1 MLRQVGVTYLVTL
14 TEKDLDKVKL
24 QEHQLRNIHLPIFD
38 REAPTIGQAYMLVRH
53 MQRLLDKG
61 EVLAVHCKAG
71 IGRTGTILA
80 AWLIREGGMSAAT
93 AIERLRRI
101 NPAYV
106 QTETQEAFL
115 REFEDDIVK
124 RIE

>member
-1 MLRQVGVTYLVTL
+1 
-14 TEKDLDKVKL
+14 
-24 QEHQLRNIHLPIFD
+24 
-38 REAPTIGQAYMLVRH
+38 MLVRH

-106 QTETQEAFL
+106 QTETQEGLPA
-115 REFEDDIVK
+115 
-124 RIE
+124 